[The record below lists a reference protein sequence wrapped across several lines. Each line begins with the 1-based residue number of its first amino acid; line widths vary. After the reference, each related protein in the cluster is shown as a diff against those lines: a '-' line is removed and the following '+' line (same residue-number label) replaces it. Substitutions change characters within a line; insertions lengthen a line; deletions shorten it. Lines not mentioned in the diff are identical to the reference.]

1 MSAPDTLSV
10 VSSVGFEAWLKAL
23 PPERIEALQASADLS
38 AMNDAVSEFLAT
50 GLPLEPEK
58 PAAPSARV
66 WVLND
71 SGEYVPTVEVLPP
84 EDATKW
90 TAGAEF
96 VQAKDVMREGRM
108 HRIFYRPDSPGRG
121 YESVRG

>member
-1 MSAPDTLSV
+1 MSAPDALAV
-10 VSSVGFEAWLKAL
+10 VASTGFEAWLKTL
-23 PPERIEALQASADLS
+23 PAERIEALQVSADES
-38 AMNDAVSEFLAT
+38 AMHEAVSEFLAT
-50 GLPLEPEK
+50 GLPLDAEQHP
-58 PAAPSARV
+58 APSARV
-66 WVLND
+66 WVLAE

-96 VQAKDVMREGRM
+96 VQARDVMREGRM
-108 HRIFYRPDSPGRG
+108 HRIFYRPDSPARG